1 MIEAFN
7 TMALQTL
14 TMLGPFLS
22 NIHQNWC
29 ILGSTGLVLHGIET
43 RADEIDILTDAA
55 GAKKLGLMLAAF
67 KKTGH
72 TDEVSST
79 MSTEI
84 TEYLIGGTS
93 VKVLTDLKVRV
104 NEGWVRILELIH
116 KMEFCEY
123 NGYWMALPSL
133 ADQLKISRLFGREK
147 DIKEAEKIS
156 HFLSH

>member
-14 TMLGPFLS
+14 TVLGPFLS

-43 RADEIDILTDAA
+43 RAEEIDILTDAA
-55 GAKKLGLMLAAF
+55 GARKLELLLSAF
-67 KKTGH
+67 KKADLAD
-72 TDEVSST
+72 DESSG
-79 MSTEI
+79 MSSQG
-84 TEYLIGGTS
+84 TEYLVGGIP

-104 NEGWVRILELIH
+104 NEGWVRILGLIH
-116 KMEFCEY
+116 KIEFCEY
-123 NGYWMALPSL
+123 NGYWLALPSL
-133 ADQLKISRLFGREK
+133 ADQLKIFKLSGREK
-147 DIKEAEKIS
+147 DMKEAEKIS